1 MTMQEEKEFPYAG
14 LLLAVL
20 AGLTVLRGLFAAFVE
35 LSPDEAYYWSW
46 STRLAFGYY
55 DHPPA
60 VAWLIAAGT
69 ALLPGSELGVRLPAL
84 LCSLLCVW
92 TVFVVTRDLT
102 GSRRQAFWVGML
114 LAFSPI
120 FSVGAVIHTP
130 DALLAAA
137 WAGAVWF
144 VLRAVRFER
153 MVDWIGLGA
162 CIGVAVLA
170 KLTGWFLLPCLGLF
184 VFCCKVGR
192 TWLKRP
198 GPALTLL
205 VAGAVALPN
214 LLWNNGSDGGA
225 YAFQLAHTTRDLVFS
240 AENFFSFLGGQAGV
254 VSPLLWV
261 GLVLFMAVSWR
272 REVRFGRNQAFL
284 MWCFSAPL
292 FIFCLLLSIVQKVE
306 ANWPAMAY
314 IAALPGAAW
323 AWTGGRFYLRRIRL
337 WIGLTLGVSCV
348 LTLLIHLQALFPFL
362 PVEDKLDATARL
374 RGWQELSQE
383 AVREADRLGAGLGSE
398 GYGPVSELLF
408 YTGRP
413 VFYERS
419 SARLSQYDL
428 WESSPPEGTILFLQP
443 VSTKTPPKICEQ
455 ARASWIL
462 MKKADDG
469 VPQSAER
476 FRWWVCER

>member
-1 MTMQEEKEFPYAG
+1 MEDPRVAMTMKAEEEFPYAG

-20 AGLTVLRGLFAAFVE
+20 AGLTVLRGLFAAFVD

-84 LCSLLCVW
+84 LCSSLCAW
-92 TVFVVTRDLT
+92 TVFAITRDLT
-102 GSRRQAFWVGML
+102 GSGRQAFWVAML
-114 LAFSPI
+114 LSFSPI

-144 VLRAVRFER
+144 ALRAARFER
-153 MVDWIGLGA
+153 LVDWIGLGA
-162 CIGVAVLA
+162 CIGVAILA

-184 VFCCKVGR
+184 AFCCNVGR
-192 TWLKRP
+192 SSLKRP

-205 VAGAVALPN
+205 VAAVVVLPN
-214 LLWNNGSDGGA
+214 LLWSGGAGGGA
-225 YAFQLAHTTRDLVFS
+225 YAFQLAHTTRDLGFS
-240 AENFFSFLGGQAGV
+240 AVSFLAFLGGQAGV
-254 VSPLLWV
+254 VSPLLWI

-272 REVRFGRNQAFL
+272 REVRFGRNPAFL

-292 FIFCLLLSIVQKVE
+292 FLFCLLLSIVLKVE
-306 ANWPAMAY
+306 ANWPVMAY

-337 WIGLTLGVSCV
+337 WVGLTLSVSFV
-348 LTLLIHLQALFPFL
+348 LTLLIHLQALSPFL

-374 RGWQELSQE
+374 RGWRELSRE
-383 AVREADRLGAGLGSE
+383 AVREADRLGAELAAE

-419 SARLSQYDL
+419 STRLSQYDL
-428 WESSPPEGTILFLQP
+428 WKSAPPQGTILFLQP
-443 VSTKTPPKICEQ
+443 VSTKSPPKICEQ

-462 MKKADDG
+462 EKVM
-469 VPQSAER
+469 P
-476 FRWWVCER
+476 WWVCER